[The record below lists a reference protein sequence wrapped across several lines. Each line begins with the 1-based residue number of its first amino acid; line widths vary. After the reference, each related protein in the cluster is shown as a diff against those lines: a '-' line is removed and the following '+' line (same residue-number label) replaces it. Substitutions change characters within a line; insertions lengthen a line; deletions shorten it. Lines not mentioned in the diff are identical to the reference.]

1 MYKNFLDSSNE
12 DIQYL
17 VTREEHHCW
26 EEGGI
31 RFDIVKNKLN
41 LPEDFAKFL
50 SEIIPINYYCAY
62 VTFLLIFRPDFNLRF
77 LRDKLSCHGGVTL
90 AQTNEDGSI
99 TLGFDFAHV
108 NSPRDITLEEV
119 REELKEFAKNVQA
132 APKLAYAQ

>member
-1 MYKNFLDSSNE
+1 MYNNFLDSSNE

-41 LPEDFAKFL
+41 LPEEF

-62 VTFLLIFRPDFNLRF
+62 VTFMIFIPDFNLKF
-77 LRDKLSCHGGVTL
+77 LRNKISCHGGVTL
-90 AQTNEDGSI
+90 AQTNKDGSI
-99 TLGFDFAHV
+99 TLGFDFAHSY
-108 NSPRDITLEEV
+108 SPRDITLEEV
-119 REELKEFAKNVQA
+119 KEELTAFAKKVQA